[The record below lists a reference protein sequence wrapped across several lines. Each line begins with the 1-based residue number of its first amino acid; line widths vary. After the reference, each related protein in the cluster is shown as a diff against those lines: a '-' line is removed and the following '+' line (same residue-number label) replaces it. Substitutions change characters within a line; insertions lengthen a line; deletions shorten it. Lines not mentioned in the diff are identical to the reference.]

1 MLDWLKSNLE
11 SARQNL
17 ATEVSRYKNKQMLEA
32 IVAGC
37 AMVAYADG
45 TISSEEKQ
53 KMMGYLR
60 TSETLKVFDV
70 SEVIKIFESY
80 VERFDFDHTI
90 GVGEVLNVVGKFKS
104 KPAEAQ
110 LIVRVCI
117 AVSAADG
124 TFDENERSTVR
135 KLCQSLDLD
144 PQSFDL

>member
-1 MLDWLKSNLE
+1 MLDWLKSNFE

-45 TISSEEKQ
+45 NVSSQEKQ

-60 TSETLKVFDV
+60 TSETLKAFDV
-70 SEVIKIFESY
+70 AEVIKVFESY
-80 VERFDFDHTI
+80 VEKFDFDQTI
-90 GVGEVLNVVGKFKS
+90 GVGEVLNVVAKFKG

-124 TFDENERSTVR
+124 TFDENERGMVQ